1 MGRGLP
7 MLVRSP
13 VKGQAKWFLRRLP
26 VDQRSHPL
34 KGSPNM
40 GRPELDSWV
49 SRLGCF
55 GMGVSALS
63 WTNIRIMWG
72 LFIKRLVHMGTRYPV
87 HGSQRSL
94 LF

>member
-1 MGRGLP
+1 

-13 VKGQAKWFLRRLP
+13 VRGQTKRFLRRLP

-34 KGSPNM
+34 EGSPHRGHPVFD
-40 GRPELDSWV
+40 GRV

-55 GMGVSALS
+55 GRGVSALS

-72 LFIKRLVHMGTRYPV
+72 LF
-87 HGSQRSL
+87 
-94 LF
+94 F